1 MPEISLSGRR
11 RIHVIGV
18 AGPGMSA
25 LATVLA
31 QMGHDVTGSDLRD
44 LPVLERVRA
53 AGVRVAIGHTANA
66 VGGCDYVV
74 ASSII
79 PDTNIEWAAAVNEG
93 IPSVRRAQMLAAVC
107 GQASSVA
114 VAGTHGKTTS
124 SAMLTLALTAAGEN
138 PSFLIGGDIPGLDSG
153 DESAVTSARWTG
165 GEKFVVEADESDGT
179 HALLPVHACLVTN
192 IDTDHLDHFGNF
204 ESIVKSFGE
213 FVSRANIKVLNG
225 DDPNLAVIAGT
236 VGAVTFGFRGESD
249 YRGSDLRFGDG
260 RVRFRVSHAFYGSF
274 DVELALMGAHNA
286 ANALGVFAM
295 ACELGVDPGTVVAA
309 LARYRGAVRRCELR
323 ETVKGARM
331 FDDYAHLPA
340 EISAVLGGMRADNS
354 VTGRL
359 IAVFQPNRFNRMAV
373 MSPDYAD
380 AFTSAD
386 VVYINNVYSSGTAFI
401 EGVTGQLV
409 VDAVISAHPEAQIR
423 YIESRDELV
432 DAVLTD
438 LDNGDVC
445 VSMGCGD
452 IEHFPA
458 QVAAKWRSK

>member
-1 MPEISLSGRR
+1 
-11 RIHVIGV
+11 
-18 AGPGMSA
+18 
-25 LATVLA
+25 
-31 QMGHDVTGSDLRD
+31 
-44 LPVLERVRA
+44 
-53 AGVRVAIGHTANA
+53 
-66 VGGCDYVV
+66 
-74 ASSII
+74 
-79 PDTNIEWAAAVNEG
+79 
-93 IPSVRRAQMLAAVC
+93 
-107 GQASSVA
+107 
-114 VAGTHGKTTS
+114 
-124 SAMLTLALTAAGEN
+124 
-138 PSFLIGGDIPGLDSG
+138 
-153 DESAVTSARWTG
+153 
-165 GEKFVVEADESDGT
+165 
-179 HALLPVHACLVTN
+179 
-192 IDTDHLDHFGNF
+192 
-204 ESIVKSFGE
+204 
-213 FVSRANIKVLNG
+213 
-225 DDPNLAVIAGT
+225 
-236 VGAVTFGFRGESD
+236 
-249 YRGSDLRFGDG
+249 
-260 RVRFRVSHAFYGSF
+260 
-274 DVELALMGAHNA
+274 
-286 ANALGVFAM
+286 
-295 ACELGVDPGTVVAA
+295 
-309 LARYRGAVRRCELR
+309 
-323 ETVKGARM
+323 M